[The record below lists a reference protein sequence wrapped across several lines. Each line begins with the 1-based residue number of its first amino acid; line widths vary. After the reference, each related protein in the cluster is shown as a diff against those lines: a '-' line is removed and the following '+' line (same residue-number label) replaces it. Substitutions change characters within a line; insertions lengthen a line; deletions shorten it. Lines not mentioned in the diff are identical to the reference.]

1 MASKC
6 SSERKSHTSFSLSQ
20 KPETG
25 TSLVVQWLRVLSS
38 NAGNVGSVPGQVLR
52 SHMLCGAAK
61 ILLEKEEALFI
72 YFKNIFILLKSKT
85 KQQQQQK
92 IQSQKLLILGRK
104 AY

>member
-6 SSERKSHTSFSLSQ
+6 SSERESYTSFTLSQ

-85 KQQQQQK
+85 KQQQQK